1 LYSLTPAVYFLCAD
15 INVYT
20 FGITESQSGMQ
31 PKLNALPTAQKMKWK
46 ILLGAGSWW
55 LLAGK
60 RENKKEINEQK
71 GKALRKGCHVCARGW
86 GLGSGSW
93 VADLEVAYV

>member
-1 LYSLTPAVYFLCAD
+1 VYFLCAD

-55 LLAGK
+55 LVAAS
-60 RENKKEINEQK
+60 REK
-71 GKALRKGCHVCARGW
+71 GK
-86 GLGSGSW
+86 
-93 VADLEVAYV
+93 